1 MALYNSIG
9 ANDVEFEL
17 IFAGPNTPDYKLP
30 ENFRFIKTP
39 VKPSQCIEIA
49 VRNATAELIMFNL
62 TDDCE
67 FLGARP
73 LDRIYQAYK
82 NCHDDKAILSCRYM
96 MDGEDLSEASHHFN
110 NSDLTSPLM
119 PLAPLM
125 SRRFYRDL
133 GGIDNNFEAIF
144 GDLDITMR
152 AYAAGGKVIMTDV
165 YLNEDKAKRAGSSL
179 CTEFWKHDRG
189 LLESLW
195 MADGK
200 VSFSRARKFEPFSDS
215 DILKYSQGP
224 RGRWRGKGPLL
235 FEKIEDN
242 FPRVVRGIRKPSMYF
257 DYAKRMAIYIKDKAV
272 KNNSRE
278 G

>member
-17 IFAGPNTPDYKLP
+17 VFAGPNPPDYKLP
-30 ENFRFIKTP
+30 ENFRFIKTL

-49 VRNATAELIMFNL
+49 VRNVTAELVMFNF

-73 LDRIYQAYK
+73 LDRLYQAYE
-82 NCHDDKAILSCRYM
+82 NCHDDKVILSSRYM
-96 MDGEDLSEASHHFN
+96 MDGEDLSEAAHHFDN
-110 NSDLTSPLM
+110 ADLASPLM

-125 SRRFYRDL
+125 SRQFYRDL
-133 GGIDNNFEAIF
+133 GGIDKNFEAIF
-144 GDLDITMR
+144 GDLDLAMR
-152 AYAAGGKVIMTDV
+152 TYACGGKVVMTDV

-195 MADGK
+195 TTRGK
-200 VSFSRARKFEPFSDS
+200 IHFDRAKKVESFVDS
-215 DILKYSQGP
+215 NILKYSQGP
-224 RGRWRGKGPLL
+224 RGRWRGNGFLF

-242 FPRVVRGIRKPSMYF
+242 FPRVVRGISKPSRYF
-257 DYAKRMAIYIKDKAV
+257 DYAKRITLGIKRKV
-272 KNNSRE
+272 EKIKV